1 MNNLQDSEIML
12 NFATQKRGEPLKK
25 QTNRSISVAVST
37 PPSHGG
43 DSGSSPG
50 STTKD
55 YQTIVLFYC
64 ISVGYGSIW
73 DQRIFPVGGEDMDQ
87 RILSDIMVLNDSV
100 YNL

>member
-1 MNNLQDSEIML
+1 MQDSEIML

-50 STTKD
+50 STTKGLSND
-55 YQTIVLFYC
+55 SPFFLC
-64 ISVGYGSIW
+64 ISVGYGSTW

-87 RILSDIMVLNDSV
+87 RILSDIMVLNDYV
-100 YNL
+100 CNL